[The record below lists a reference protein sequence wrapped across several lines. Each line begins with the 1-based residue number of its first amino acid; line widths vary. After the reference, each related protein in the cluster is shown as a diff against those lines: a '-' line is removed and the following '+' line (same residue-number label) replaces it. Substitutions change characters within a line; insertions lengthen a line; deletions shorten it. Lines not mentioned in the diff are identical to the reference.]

1 MSFFFNVDPFNTIR
15 PSRSPAATL
24 YNFGLFFAIFLI
36 TRVWKYAQFILY
48 PFLFFSNQIL

>member
-15 PSRSPAATL
+15 PSRSPAAAL

-48 PFLFFSNQIL
+48 PFLFF